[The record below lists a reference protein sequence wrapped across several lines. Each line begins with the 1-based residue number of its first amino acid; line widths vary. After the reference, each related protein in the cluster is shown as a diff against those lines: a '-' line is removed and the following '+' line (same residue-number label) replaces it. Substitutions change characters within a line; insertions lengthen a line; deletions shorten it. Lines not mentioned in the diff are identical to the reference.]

1 MPDDDEWGSELRQ
14 LYEVDR
20 ERRQAQEKRE
30 AAPTSA
36 IVAARLLQ
44 RCRAHELMR
53 QLQKTFLNGRGNL
66 RFYEQVGGYAQAVAL
81 MWSGPISAATNPQR
95 IEDVDAAIIVGA
107 SEEGVF
113 VNDAPL
119 SEASPEAL
127 KQALLAL
134 ARGFIAGE
142 EP

>member
-1 MPDDDEWGSELRQ
+1 
-14 LYEVDR
+14 
-20 ERRQAQEKRE
+20 
-30 AAPTSA
+30 
-36 IVAARLLQ
+36 
-44 RCRAHELMR
+44 
-53 QLQKTFLNGRGNL
+53 
-66 RFYEQVGGYAQAVAL
+66 
-81 MWSGPISAATNPQR
+81 MWSGPISAATNPPR

-113 VNDAPL
+113 VNDTSLP
-119 SEASPEAL
+119 EASPEAL